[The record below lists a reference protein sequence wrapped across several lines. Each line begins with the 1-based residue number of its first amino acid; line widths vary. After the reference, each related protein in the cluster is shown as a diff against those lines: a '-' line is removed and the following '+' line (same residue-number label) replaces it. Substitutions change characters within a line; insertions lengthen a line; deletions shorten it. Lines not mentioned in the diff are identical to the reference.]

1 MCRWAVI
8 EPAFWIGQM
17 RTYIGTYID
26 HLSSIIGFE
35 RFRAGQFCIRHYCT
49 VGLDSKEA
57 NNEELAEGVTEIL
70 PHFALEEGAV
80 AIGEIGCD
88 EQTELEDRYFRLQL
102 ELAEELD
109 LPVMIH
115 TPHRDKKRGT
125 NKTFHVCGEHGQDTA
140 RTRAKV
146 WLTAAKKN
154 RARGARPAATG
165 HRFQSSRQQ
174 MGNVR
179 MVEILQEY
187 GVERIMVDSACD
199 WEMSDRWVWQRP
211 SDSPDWRL
219 KEASL

>member
-125 NKTFHVCGEHGQDTA
+125 NKTFHVCGEHGQDTGKGVVDRSKEEPCA
-140 RTRAKV
+140 RCSTSGYRASFSIFPSANGQCTYGRNSAGV
-146 WLTAAKKN
+146 WGRTYH
-154 RARGARPAATG
+154 G
-165 HRFQSSRQQ
+165 RFRLRL
-174 MGNVR
+174 GNVGP
-179 MVEILQEY
+179 L
-187 GVERIMVDSACD
+187 GVA
-199 WEMSDRWVWQRP
+199 
-211 SDSPDWRL
+211 
-219 KEASL
+219 KTF

>member
-1 MCRWAVI
+1 
-8 EPAFWIGQM
+8 
-17 RTYIGTYID
+17 
-26 HLSSIIGFE
+26 
-35 RFRAGQFCIRHYCT
+35 
-49 VGLDSKEA
+49 
-57 NNEELAEGVTEIL
+57 
-70 PHFALEEGAV
+70 V

-109 LPVMIH
+109 
-115 TPHRDKKRGT
+115 
-125 NKTFHVCGEHGQDTA
+125 
-140 RTRAKV
+140 
-146 WLTAAKKN
+146 TAAKKN

-211 SDSPDWRL
+211 SDSPR
-219 KEASL
+219 